1 MCVILSQLFPLRSHL
16 QIFDRDCSALIFG
29 PTLIHVIRFR
39 GYLCRLPLLYSVS
52 NFPCISSEINRMS
65 DSGVYQTPPAP
76 KSLDSS
82 FLSDDLS
89 LFHHHQQQQRDP
101 DQMSVS
107 STTSSTGGPSPR
119 DRRCEAGSAGIYMP
133 MAAGHGHS
141 HSHSHS
147 HSPGS
152 SSKVSVSF
160 IMLYS
165 TLQC

>member
-1 MCVILSQLFPLRSHL
+1 
-16 QIFDRDCSALIFG
+16 
-29 PTLIHVIRFR
+29 
-39 GYLCRLPLLYSVS
+39 
-52 NFPCISSEINRMS
+52 MS

-119 DRRCEAGSAGIYMP
+119 DRRCEVGSASIYMP
-133 MAAGHGHS
+133 MAPGHG

-160 IMLYS
+160 DHVCIQHCSARALTVCINFILETGWPNLVS
-165 TLQC
+165 RLLSGRP